1 LDETFMKKT
10 LKLALKGAGKV
21 SPNPMVGAL
30 IVKDGKVISQ
40 GYHSFYG
47 GPHAEVVA
55 LSNAGEE
62 AKGATLYVN
71 LEPCVHFGK
80 TPPCVPRII
89 DAGIKRVVV
98 ATLDPNPLVS
108 GRGIK
113 TLKDAGLEVS
123 VGVLESE
130 AKRLNEAF
138 FKWITKKI
146 PFVILKVASTIDGKI
161 ADTSGESKWITSFA
175 SRKLVHRLRAFY
187 DAVLVGIG
195 TILKD
200 DPELTVRFVKG
211 RNPVRVILDAYLRT
225 PLDAKVL
232 SAEGRK
238 IIFHSS
244 QVSKDKVKA
253 LKALKVELFE
263 VSSKDGLLDLDEVL
277 KKLGEMGIASLIVE
291 GGRKVLSSFL
301 DMGLVDKILYFVAP
315 KVLGKGIGPFDEMSV
330 SSLSDSLT
338 LKDVRVRRVG
348 VDILI
353 EGYVL

>member
-1 LDETFMKKT
+1 MR
-10 LKLALKGAGKV
+10 
-21 SPNPMVGAL
+21 S
-30 IVKDGKVISQ
+30 
-40 GYHSFYG
+40 
-47 GPHAEVVA
+47 
-55 LSNAGEE
+55 
-62 AKGATLYVN
+62 
-71 LEPCVHFGK
+71 
-80 TPPCVPRII
+80 
-89 DAGIKRVVV
+89 
-98 ATLDPNPLVS
+98 
-108 GRGIK
+108 
-113 TLKDAGLEVS
+113 
-123 VGVLESE
+123 
-130 AKRLNEAF
+130 F